1 MMQVRLAK
9 ACRRRVAGAPM
20 TVTERAAYRMMVSG
34 EIKPDVAFMAAFE
47 KAHGLPATQPEPKP
61 AAKPRKQWGR
71 PKKTIK
77 ENDK

>member
-20 TVTERAAYRMMVSG
+20 TVTERAAYLMMKRGEVS
-34 EIKPDVAFMAAFE
+34 PDAAFMAAFE

-71 PKKTIK
+71 PKKIIK